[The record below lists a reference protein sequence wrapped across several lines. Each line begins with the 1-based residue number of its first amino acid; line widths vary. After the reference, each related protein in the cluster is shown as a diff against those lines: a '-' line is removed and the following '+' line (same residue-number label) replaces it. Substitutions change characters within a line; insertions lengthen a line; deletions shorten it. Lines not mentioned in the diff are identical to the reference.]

1 MTLKSFIL
9 LACQLISL
17 SYPNERTSLG
27 SRGKSGGRAKES
39 GEDGEL
45 HGRQSSVIDGI
56 VVI

>member
-1 MTLKSFIL
+1 MTLKS
-9 LACQLISL
+9 QLTSL

-39 GEDGEL
+39 GEDSEL

-56 VVI
+56 VVM